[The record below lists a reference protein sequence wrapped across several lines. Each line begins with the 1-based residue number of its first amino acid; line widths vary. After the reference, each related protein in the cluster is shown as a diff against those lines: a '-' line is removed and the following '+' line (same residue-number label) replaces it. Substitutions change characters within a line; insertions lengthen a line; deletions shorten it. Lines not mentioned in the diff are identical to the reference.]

1 MSVKLY
7 MTSVSPNRKISQN
20 TNRIKQVLGS
30 KKIPF
35 EEIDLYKNPESR
47 NDMVEKSG
55 NPEILPPQLFNGDT
69 YCGNF
74 EQFDDALEDGVL
86 LEFLRLK

>member
-1 MSVKLY
+1 MSELKL
-7 MTSVSPNRKISQN
+7 TVCVFQIQISQN
-20 TNRIKQVLGS
+20 TNRIKQVLES

-35 EEIDLYKNPESR
+35 EEIDLYIKPESR
-47 NDMVEKSG
+47 IDMMEKSG

-69 YCGNF
+69 YCGCF